1 MSFMSKVREFFGFY
15 DQANQIVQNP
25 IPQPLD
31 MADFKFQQA
40 KQSRQYILTN
50 NEYIFSIVTRLSNV
64 LASLP
69 LHEFQKS
76 EQLDNE
82 PLADLLRTSPNPNMT
97 AFDFIARLETDRN
110 VSGNGYAWIQRSVAT
125 GEPIALWPLDPG
137 TVSILR
143 NTDNNSYWYRVT
155 SDIYN
160 FTLPIND
167 VIHVKHVVPSNSWY
181 GVSPIDVLSSSLK
194 FQQSIED
201 FSQAE
206 MDKKDKFVL
215 QYDRSISPEKRQA
228 MVNDFLRMVK
238 ENGGAVVQEAG
249 WKIERYESKFEPA
262 DLTSV
267 EKISRIRIATAFNV
281 PISFLNDDQAKATT
295 NVEHVNSQFV
305 TMTLMPIIKQY
316 EAQFNMKLF
325 TPGQRVKGFYFR
337 FNVNG
342 LLRGDTAARTQYYQ
356 TLTRNGIFKP
366 NEIRK
371 LEGLPPIPDESAD
384 RLYISKDLYPLDQY
398 YDAVLANQIQTDTS
412 VASADSQVP
421 KKEGGESTDEAELQ
435 SAEQEGS

>member
-1 MSFMSKVREFFGFY
+1 MNFVNKVKKFFGFY

-31 MADFKFQQA
+31 MAGFKFQQV
-40 KQSRQYILTN
+40 KQSRQDILIN

-69 LHEFQKS
+69 LHEYQKS
-76 EQLDNE
+76 EQMDNE

-110 VSGNGYAWIQRSVAT
+110 VSGNGYAWIQRSVTT
-125 GEPIALWPLDPG
+125 GDPIALWPLDPA

-155 SDIYN
+155 SDVYN
-160 FTLPIND
+160 FTVPIND

-194 FQQSIED
+194 FQQSVED

-215 QYDRSISPEKRQA
+215 QYDRSISQEKRQA

-305 TMTLMPIIKQY
+305 TMTLMPIIRQY

-325 TPGQRVKGFYFR
+325 TPGQRVKGFYFS

-371 LEGLPPIPDESAD
+371 LEGQPPIPDESAD

-398 YDAVLANQIQTDTS
+398 YDAILANKIKTDTS
-412 VASADSQVP
+412 VAGADSQVP
-421 KKEGGESTDEAELQ
+421 KGGESADEDELQ
-435 SAEQEGS
+435 STEQEGS

>member
-1 MSFMSKVREFFGFY
+1 MSFMSKVRQFFGVH

-31 MADFKFQQA
+31 MAGVKLEQA
-40 KQSRQYILTN
+40 TFSREHILES

-69 LHEFQKS
+69 LHEYQNYK
-76 EQLDNE
+76 QMDNE
-82 PLADLLRTSPNPNMT
+82 PLADLLKTSPNPNMT
-97 AFDFIARLETDRN
+97 AFEFIARLETDRN
-110 VSGNGYAWIQRSVAT
+110 VSGNGYAWIQKSLST
-125 GEPIALWPLDPG
+125 GEPIALWPLDPN

-160 FTLPIND
+160 FTIPIND

-194 FQQSIED
+194 FQRSVEN
-201 FSQAE
+201 FSQNE
-206 MDKKDKFVL
+206 MEKKDKFVL

-249 WKIERYESKFEPA
+249 WKVDRYESKFEPA
-262 DLTSV
+262 DLSSV
-267 EKISRIRIATAFNV
+267 EQISRIRIATAFNV
-281 PISFLNDDQAKATT
+281 PISFLNDDQAKSTT
-295 NVEHVNSQFV
+295 NVEHVTHSW
-305 TMTLMPIIKQY
+305 TMTLMPIIRQY
-316 EAQFNMKLF
+316 ESQFNMKLF
-325 TPGQRVKGFYFR
+325 TPGKRVKGFYFS

-366 NEIRK
+366 NEIRE
-371 LEGLPPIPDESAD
+371 LEGQAPIPDEAAD
-384 RLYISKDLYPLDQY
+384 HLYISKDLYPLDKY
-398 YDAVLANQIQTDTS
+398 YDAILDNKIQTDAS
-412 VASADSQVP
+412 VAAP
-421 KKEGGESTDEAELQ
+421 KQEGGENTNENGLQ
-435 SAEQEGS
+435 STEPEGS

>member
-1 MSFMSKVREFFGFY
+1 MSFMNKVRQFFGIY
-15 DQANQIVQNP
+15 DQVPQKLEQP
-25 IPQPLD
+25 INLGWKF
-31 MADFKFQQA
+31 ADEA
-40 KQSRQYILTN
+40 VQSRNYVLTH
-50 NEYIFSIVTRLSNV
+50 NEYVFSIVTRLSNV

-69 LHEFQKS
+69 LHEFKNSDTCDDQ
-76 EQLDNE
+76 
-82 PLADLLRTSPNPNMT
+82 PLADLLRVSPNPNMT
-97 AFDFIARLETDRN
+97 SFDFIARLETDRN
-110 VSGNGYAWIQRSVAT
+110 VKGNGYAWIQRSERT
-125 GEPIALWPLDPG
+125 GDPIALWPLDPDS
-137 TVSILR
+137 VSILR
-143 NTDNNSYWYRVT
+143 NTDNNSYWYSVA
-155 SDIYN
+155 SDTFN
-160 FTLPIND
+160 FILPVDD
-167 VIHVKHVVPSNSWY
+167 VIHVKHVSPTNTWY
-181 GVSPIDVLSSSLK
+181 GISPIDVLSSSLK
-194 FQQSIED
+194 FQRSIEE

-249 WKIERYESKFEPA
+249 WKVERYESKFEPA

-267 EKISRIRIATAFNV
+267 EQISRIRIATAFNV

-305 TMTLMPIIKQY
+305 TMTLMPIIRQY
-316 EAQFNMKLF
+316 ESQFNKKLF
-325 TPGQRVKGFYFR
+325 TPGDRVRGFYFS

-356 TLTRNGIFKP
+356 TLVRNGISTP

-371 LEGLPPIPDESAD
+371 LESQPPADDESAD

-398 YDAVLANQIQTDTS
+398 YEAVLKGQIETDTN
-412 VASADSQVP
+412 VAGADSQIP
-421 KKEGGESTDEAELQ
+421 KKEGGENTDET
-435 SAEQEGS
+435 S

>member
-1 MSFMSKVREFFGFY
+1 MSFMSRVRNFFGIN
-15 DQANQIVQNP
+15 DQANQIGQNP

-31 MADFKFQQA
+31 MAGFKFEHI
-40 KQSRQYILTN
+40 KQSRQYILTS

-69 LHEFQKS
+69 LHEYQNS
-76 EQLDNE
+76 EQMNNE

-97 AFDFIARLETDRN
+97 AFDFIVRLETDRN
-110 VSGNGYAWIQRSVAT
+110 VSGNGYAWIQRSVDT
-125 GEPIALWPLDPG
+125 GEPIALWPLDPA

-143 NTDNNSYWYRVT
+143 NPDNNSYWYRVT

-160 FTLPIND
+160 FTVPIND
-167 VIHVKHVVPSNSWY
+167 VIHVKHVVPSNRWR
-181 GVSPIDVLSSSLK
+181 GVSPIDVLSASLR
-194 FQQSIED
+194 FQQSVED

-215 QYDRSISPEKRQA
+215 QYERSISPEKRQA
-228 MVNDFLRMVK
+228 MVNDFLRMIK
-238 ENGGAVVQEAG
+238 EDGGAVVQEAG
-249 WKIERYESKFEPA
+249 WKVERYESKFEPA

-281 PISFLNDDQAKATT
+281 PISFLNDGQDKATT
-295 NVEHVNSQFV
+295 NVEHINSQFV
-305 TMTLMPIIKQY
+305 TMTLMPILRQY
-316 EAQFNMKLF
+316 ESQFNMKLL
-325 TPGQRVKGFYFR
+325 TPGERVKGFYFS
-337 FNVNG
+337 FDVNG

-356 TLTRNGIFKP
+356 MLTRNGVFKP

-371 LEGLPPIPDESAD
+371 LEGQPPVPDESAD

-398 YDAVLANQIQTDTS
+398 YAAILANKIDADTG
-412 VASADSQVP
+412 VAGADSQIP
-421 KKEGGESTDEAELQ
+421 KGGETTSET
-435 SAEQEGS
+435 

>member
-1 MSFMSKVREFFGFY
+1 MSFMSKVRQFFGVY

-25 IPQPLD
+25 MPQPLD
-31 MADFKFQQA
+31 MAGVKLEQA
-40 KQSRQYILTN
+40 TFSRERILES

-69 LHEFQKS
+69 LHEYQNYK
-76 EQLDNE
+76 QMDNE
-82 PLADLLRTSPNPNMT
+82 PLADLLKTSPNPNMT
-97 AFDFIARLETDRN
+97 AFEFIARLETDRN
-110 VSGNGYAWIQRSVAT
+110 VSGNGYAWIQRSLST
-125 GEPIALWPLDPG
+125 GEPIALWPLDPN

-155 SDIYN
+155 SDVYN
-160 FTLPIND
+160 FTIPIND

-181 GVSPIDVLSSSLK
+181 GVSPIDVLASSLK
-194 FQQSIED
+194 FQRSIEN
-201 FSQAE
+201 FSQSE

-249 WKIERYESKFEPA
+249 WKVDRYESRFEPA

-267 EKISRIRIATAFNV
+267 EQISRIRIATAFNV
-281 PISFLNDDQAKATT
+281 PISFLNDDQTKSTT

-305 TMTLMPIIKQY
+305 TMTLMPIIRQY
-316 EAQFNMKLF
+316 ESQFNMKLF
-325 TPGQRVKGFYFR
+325 TPGKRVKGFYFS

-366 NEIRK
+366 NEIRE
-371 LEGLPPIPDESAD
+371 LEGQAPIPDEAAD
-384 RLYISKDLYPLDQY
+384 HLYISKDLYPLDKY
-398 YDAVLANQIQTDTS
+398 YDAILDNKIQTDTS
-412 VASADSQVP
+412 VAAP
-421 KKEGGESTDEAELQ
+421 KQEGGENTNENGLQ
-435 SAEQEGS
+435 STEPEGS